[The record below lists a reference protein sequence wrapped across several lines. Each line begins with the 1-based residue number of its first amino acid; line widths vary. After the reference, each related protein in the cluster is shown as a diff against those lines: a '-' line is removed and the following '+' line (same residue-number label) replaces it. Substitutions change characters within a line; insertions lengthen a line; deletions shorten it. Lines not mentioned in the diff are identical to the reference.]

1 MAESIPEKDQF
12 LTAYPNY
19 VLRETVTYPNGGVS
33 RFYDDGVDMVIID
46 DKICSCRDGEQ
57 IFPYTLI
64 TDKQNHYMKI
74 YRRVFRFLGFDPETI
89 EKCLRK
95 SRQEVLHS
103 TKKISERGEYA
114 DSSPLELLFE
124 QNFTDVY
131 GMRALKYLQKE
142 FRISDED
149 GNNYFLD
156 YLVDTAD
163 SRVAIEENGIHYHH
177 PQLIGIEGYRKQLR
191 KQNTCA
197 LWGLKLYRFSTE
209 DCRFKDRI
217 EDDIRSYLG
226 KDTGGFREAGLL
238 LERKTEL
245 YEHQEISL
253 AQIEERREKGIRAF
267 LIVLPTAAG
276 KSRIVEEDIQKFA
289 AGKEQLCNHAPG
301 KHHLS
306 CDDLITYC
314 STFGWIRFSE
324 NILSLADDLIQLVED
339 NNQTNNYLIQS
350 TVNFLFDA
358 DIFSINMFYYD
369 SVQQQY
375 RFKNESFPLKLSSV
389 RNVLIS
395 QGFLCVDRGVTG
407 SRFYVSPEYE
417 SLVASQCIRKRKAIS
432 LEQLKKRLKSDEL
445 AGEKA
450 ELFVVKY
457 EKKRLGVEGENKVK
471 RISEIDVTAGYD
483 IVSANSPNST
493 VANRFIEVKAVSENG
508 FYWSK
513 NEYDI
518 AKLLAAD
525 YYLYLVDLSKIDDD
539 NYEPDIIH
547 NPVQHIME
555 NNLWLVEP
563 QSYHIQ
569 KVKF

>member
-1 MAESIPEKDQF
+1 MGRIVIPVMDEE
-12 LTAYPNY
+12 P
-19 VLRETVTYPNGGVS
+19 
-33 RFYDDGVDMVIID
+33 
-46 DKICSCRDGEQ
+46 
-57 IFPYTLI
+57 FPIL
-64 TDKQNHYMKI
+64 
-74 YRRVFRFLGFDPETI
+74 
-89 EKCLRK
+89 
-95 SRQEVLHS
+95 S
-103 TKKISERGEYA
+103 A
-114 DSSPLELLFE
+114 
-124 QNFTDVY
+124 
-131 GMRALKYLQKE
+131 
-142 FRISDED
+142 
-149 GNNYFLD
+149 
-156 YLVDTAD
+156 
-163 SRVAIEENGIHYHH
+163 
-177 PQLIGIEGYRKQLR
+177 
-191 KQNTCA
+191 
-197 LWGLKLYRFSTE
+197 
-209 DCRFKDRI
+209 
-217 EDDIRSYLG
+217 IRSMLSKY
-226 KDTGGFREAGLL
+226 GFTEKKTESSEKILL
-238 LERKTEL
+238 DFYEEERKFDEFSQKAL
-245 YEHQEISL
+245 RIRNNECDKVEF
-253 AQIEERREKGIRAF
+253 EKF
-267 LIVLPTAAG
+267 TNSIV
-276 KSRIVEEDIQKFA
+276 
-289 AGKEQLCNHAPG
+289 LCNHAPG

-314 STFGWIRFSE
+314 SAFGWIRFSE

>member
-1 MAESIPEKDQF
+1 MVESIPEKDQF
-12 LTAYPNY
+12 LIAYPNY

-46 DKICSCRDGEQ
+46 DEICSCRDGEQ
-57 IFPYTLI
+57 IFPYALI

-89 EKCLRK
+89 EKCLQK
-95 SRQEVLHS
+95 NRQEVLHF
-103 TKKISERGEYA
+103 TKKISERGEHA

-142 FRISDED
+142 FRISDEE

-226 KDTGGFREAGLL
+226 KDTSGFREAGLL

-289 AGKEQLCNHAPG
+289 AGKEQFRALILAPNTNIIADW
-301 KHHLS
+301 KERIEN
-306 CDDLITYC
+306 DLQPLQDRIDIKTY
-314 STFGWIRFSE
+314 SY
-324 NILSLADDLIQLVED
+324 A
-339 NNQTNNYLIQS
+339 
-350 TVNFLFDA
+350 
-358 DIFSINMFYYD
+358 
-369 SVQQQY
+369 
-375 RFKNESFPLKLSSV
+375 V
-389 RNVLIS
+389 RH
-395 QGFLCVDRGVTG
+395 
-407 SRFYVSPEYE
+407 YH
-417 SLVASQCIRKRKAIS
+417 
-432 LEQLKKRLKSDEL
+432 
-445 AGEKA
+445 EKT
-450 ELFVVKY
+450 
-457 EKKRLGVEGENKVK
+457 R
-471 RISEIDVTAGYD
+471 
-483 IVSANSPNST
+483 
-493 VANRFIEVKAVSENG
+493 
-508 FYWSK
+508 
-513 NEYDI
+513 
-518 AKLLAAD
+518 D
-525 YYLYLVDLSKIDDD
+525 YYSYIVVDDERVIIRTKLEKPSKIKGLAL
-539 NYEPDIIH
+539 I
-547 NPVQHIME
+547 
-555 NNLWLVEP
+555 
-563 QSYHIQ
+563 
-569 KVKF
+569 

>member
-1 MAESIPEKDQF
+1 MKVVDFFCGGGGFSEGFRQAGFDIVFAVDKWEPAIITYKGNKPGVNVVLDDVIRISNLPDDQF
-12 LTAYPNY
+12 EALVPDSEVIIGSPPCQSFSHSNKSGNADKSIGIKLIKAYLKIIARKKYKKNSILKYWVLENVPSVKEYIEDEYTAEDLGLEGSF
-19 VLRETVTYPNGGVS
+19 VLRPHGGNSGKYNAKYYGAPTNRQRYLCGEFPPLQRTNEDNNVKTLGDVLKTLGDPLSPIPNEVTDLNYPTLVLPKSQVTDHQYIYELAPFEWKTAERLKRDKGYMGKMSFPENLEKPARTVMATMS
-33 RFYDDGVDMVIID
+33 
-46 DKICSCRDGEQ
+46 
-57 IFPYTLI
+57 
-64 TDKQNHYMKI
+64 
-74 YRRVFRFLGFDPETI
+74 
-89 EKCLRK
+89 
-95 SRQEVLHS
+95 
-103 TKKISERGEYA
+103 A
-114 DSSPLELLFE
+114 SS
-124 QNFTDVY
+124 
-131 GMRALKYLQKE
+131 
-142 FRISDED
+142 
-149 GNNYFLD
+149 
-156 YLVDTAD
+156 
-163 SRVAIEENGIHYHH
+163 
-177 PQLIGIEGYRKQLR
+177 
-191 KQNTCA
+191 
-197 LWGLKLYRFSTE
+197 
-209 DCRFKDRI
+209 
-217 EDDIRSYLG
+217 
-226 KDTGGFREAGLL
+226 REAMI
-238 LERKTEL
+238 LEHKEGKYR
-245 YEHQEISL
+245 
-253 AQIEERREKGIRAF
+253 
-267 LIVLPTAAG
+267 LPTVREAA
-276 KSRIVEEDIQKFA
+276 SMMSFPID
-289 AGKEQLCNHAPG
+289 
-301 KHHLS
+301 
-306 CDDLITYC
+306 Y
-314 STFGWIRFSE
+314 
-324 NILSLADDLIQLVED
+324 DLIQLVED

>member
-1 MAESIPEKDQF
+1 MLEELKKFNFQSGRDE
-12 LTAYPNY
+12 
-19 VLRETVTYPNGGVS
+19 
-33 RFYDDGVDMVIID
+33 II
-46 DKICSCRDGEQ
+46 
-57 IFPYTLI
+57 
-64 TDKQNHYMKI
+64 
-74 YRRVFRFLGFDPETI
+74 
-89 EKCLRK
+89 
-95 SRQEVLHS
+95 
-103 TKKISERGEYA
+103 
-114 DSSPLELLFE
+114 
-124 QNFTDVY
+124 
-131 GMRALKYLQKE
+131 
-142 FRISDED
+142 
-149 GNNYFLD
+149 YFLCKVIGASSINRND
-156 YLVDTAD
+156 
-163 SRVAIEENGIHYHH
+163 AI
-177 PQLIGIEGYRKQLR
+177 
-191 KQNTCA
+191 
-197 LWGLKLYRFSTE
+197 
-209 DCRFKDRI
+209 
-217 EDDIRSYLG
+217 
-226 KDTGGFREAGLL
+226 
-238 LERKTEL
+238 
-245 YEHQEISL
+245 
-253 AQIEERREKGIRAF
+253 
-267 LIVLPTAAG
+267 V
-276 KSRIVEEDIQKFA
+276 
-289 AGKEQLCNHAPG
+289 LCNHAPG

-314 STFGWIRFSE
+314 SAFGWIRFSE

-350 TVNFLFDA
+350 TVIFLFDA

>member
-1 MAESIPEKDQF
+1 M
-12 LTAYPNY
+12 L
-19 VLRETVTYPNGGVS
+19 
-33 RFYDDGVDMVIID
+33 
-46 DKICSCRDGEQ
+46 
-57 IFPYTLI
+57 
-64 TDKQNHYMKI
+64 
-74 YRRVFRFLGFDPETI
+74 
-89 EKCLRK
+89 
-95 SRQEVLHS
+95 
-103 TKKISERGEYA
+103 
-114 DSSPLELLFE
+114 
-124 QNFTDVY
+124 
-131 GMRALKYLQKE
+131 YLYI
-142 FRISDED
+142 RLND
-149 GNNYFLD
+149 
-156 YLVDTAD
+156 
-163 SRVAIEENGIHYHH
+163 AI
-177 PQLIGIEGYRKQLR
+177 
-191 KQNTCA
+191 
-197 LWGLKLYRFSTE
+197 
-209 DCRFKDRI
+209 
-217 EDDIRSYLG
+217 
-226 KDTGGFREAGLL
+226 
-238 LERKTEL
+238 
-245 YEHQEISL
+245 
-253 AQIEERREKGIRAF
+253 
-267 LIVLPTAAG
+267 V
-276 KSRIVEEDIQKFA
+276 
-289 AGKEQLCNHAPG
+289 LCNHAPG

-314 STFGWIRFSE
+314 SAFGWIRFSE

-375 RFKNESFPLKLSSV
+375 RFKNESFPLKLSFV